1 MCIPAGFT
9 RNEFSFHGLVS
20 RNHIFDRTGLH
31 MSDVRLAVCS
41 WRAIIKGV
49 GLSFLAVFHA
59 LLKDVIV
66 IPELLDLFFSVYE
79 IQIRINFL
87 IHC

>member
-1 MCIPAGFT
+1 
-9 RNEFSFHGLVS
+9 
-20 RNHIFDRTGLH
+20 

-41 WRAIIKGV
+41 WRAVIKGV

-87 IHC
+87 TRPSGAVYSKLLLREVRIPPGGLFNS